1 MTPRGASRFVLLA
14 HLAALDHYWQ
24 PVDDNIE
31 KATDA
36 KSYPCSDADV
46 DDLKSGDLRSSHSFR

>member
-1 MTPRGASRFVLLA
+1 MTLSGPSCFVWMV
-14 HLAALDHYWQ
+14 HLVALDHDWQ

-46 DDLKSGDLRSSHSFR
+46 DDLKSGDLRSSHSIK